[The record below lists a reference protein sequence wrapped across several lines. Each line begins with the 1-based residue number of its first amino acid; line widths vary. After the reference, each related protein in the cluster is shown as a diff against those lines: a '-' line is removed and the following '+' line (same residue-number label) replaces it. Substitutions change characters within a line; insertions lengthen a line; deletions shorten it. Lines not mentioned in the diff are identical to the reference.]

1 MTNQT
6 VEINENLI
14 KIDNLL
20 KGLEFLYEE
29 ITTRKE
35 EMIKSTNILDTV
47 KAEMR
52 TDYFMNEM
60 VYYIRHHYGEG
71 ISREVSNILMDRID
85 RDIDTRINNRV
96 NYALARAGVNPEV
109 ENLPTNSP
117 TSEPTVRRSTSG
129 GDVSWNRVTSGD
141 WIIQ

>member
-6 VEINENLI
+6 VEINENLV

-35 EMIKSTNILDTV
+35 EMIKSAKILDTV

-71 ISREVSNILMDRID
+71 ITREVSNIVMARID
-85 RDIDTRINNRV
+85 RDIDAFINNRV
-96 NYALARAGVNPEV
+96 NDALARAGVNPEV
-109 ENLPTNSP
+109 ANRTTNS
-117 TSEPTVRRSTSG
+117 STSG
-129 GDVSWNRVTSGD
+129 DDVRYEINGM
-141 WIIQ
+141 WIDPTYR